1 MNLHIEHLTIQY
13 AKGVKAIDDLS
24 LEIRPGM
31 FGLLGPNGAGKSS
44 LMRTL
49 ATLQRPQ
56 SGRITFKGRDIVKD
70 PMSLRR
76 VLGYLPQS
84 FGVYPNLSAEQL
96 LDYLAELKGV
106 RSAFQRMQLVG
117 HVLELTNLSAVRNK
131 RVDQFSGGMKQR
143 FGIAQLLLNDPELI
157 IVDEPTAGLDPAER
171 TRFLQLLR
179 EIGSKHTVLF
189 STHIVED
196 VKELCHEMAIL
207 DQGKLQLLGTPQEA
221 VGRLEGNIW
230 IRSISP
236 SQLEAAQSDYHL
248 LSSGYQPD
256 NSIQIRVYAGVRPGA
271 EFQPASP
278 QLEDVYFLA
287 LDASSPLKS

>member
-1 MNLHIEHLTIQY
+1 MNLHIEQLSIQY
-13 AKGVKAIDDLS
+13 AGGVKAIDDLS

-56 SGRITFKGRDIVKD
+56 SGRIRFQGKDIVKD
-70 PMSLRR
+70 PMSLRK

-84 FGVYPNLSAEQL
+84 FGVYPKLSAEQL
-96 LDYLAELKGV
+96 LDYLAELKGI
-106 RSAFQRMQLVG
+106 RSSFQRMQLVG
-117 HVLELTNLSAVRNK
+117 HVLELTNLSNVRNK

-143 FGIAQLLLNDPELI
+143 FGIAQLLLNDPQLI

-179 EIGSKHTVLF
+179 EIGSEHTVLF

-196 VKELCHEMAIL
+196 VKDLCHELAIL
-207 DQGKLQLLGTPQEA
+207 NKGKLQLQATPQEA
-221 VGRLEGNIW
+221 VGQLEGKIW
-230 IRSISP
+230 TRTI
-236 SQLEAAQSDYHL
+236 SQLQLEGAQFDYHL
-248 LSSGYQPD
+248 LSSSYQPD
-256 NSIQIRVYAGVRPGA
+256 NSIQIRVHADAQPGSA
-271 EFQPASP
+271 FESASP
-278 QLEDVYFLA
+278 QLEDAYFLA